1 MTLDVWNEGGEGEG
15 EPLEQETGERK
26 AAGEREGGG
35 RKGKQGKE
43 AWGEVG
49 SVIAHSMQVT
59 PPTLMRLR

>member
-1 MTLDVWNEGGEGEG
+1 MERGREIHWSRRLGK
-15 EPLEQETGERK
+15 RK
-26 AAGEREGGG
+26 AAGGRESGG